1 MFSFDWFGENQC
13 RGRSGHRNPRNQ
25 FTIVWT
31 GSVLNLHTDWCGIL
45 CTWILQTTILWDS
58 YFALQSCGRLGVLDN
73 GLGDHLVPEEA
84 RHCLGRANA
93 VTHRW
98 LFSQCCNSAL
108 AFCCFQYLSTSLK
121 SLILPVQTD
130 RKVQT
135 LLIIGL
141 SSFSAGRAFLF
152 EDDEDDIDD
161 YD

>member
-1 MFSFDWFGENQC
+1 M
-13 RGRSGHRNPRNQ
+13 
-25 FTIVWT
+25 
-31 GSVLNLHTDWCGIL
+31 
-45 CTWILQTTILWDS
+45 
-58 YFALQSCGRLGVLDN
+58 
-73 GLGDHLVPEEA
+73 PEEA